1 MKSIIL
7 TGMMGAGKTTIAHIL
22 GKKLNIKSIDIDT
35 LIEQNEG
42 EKISEIF
49 SNKGEEYFRKIEK
62 ETIRNIFI
70 PKPENLVISL
80 GGGALENPET
90 REFLLDN
97 STVIYLKTS
106 PKIIYE
112 RIKNNTSRP
121 LLCDNMSVEKITEIL
136 EKREANY
143 QSATI
148 TITTDNKT
156 PNQIAEEII
165 GVL

>member
-1 MKSIIL
+1 MKTIIL
-7 TGMMGAGKTTIAHIL
+7 TGMMGAGKTTVAHIL
-22 GKKLNIKSIDIDT
+22 GEKLNIKSIDIDT

-62 ETIRNIFI
+62 ETIENIFT
-70 PKPENLVISL
+70 PTPENLVISL
-80 GGGALENPET
+80 GGGALENSET
-90 REFLLDN
+90 REFLLNN
-97 STVIYLKTS
+97 STLIYLKTS
-106 PKIIYE
+106 PEVIFE

-121 LLCDNMSVEKITEIL
+121 LLFCNMSVEKITEIL

-148 TITTDNKT
+148 TIITDNKT
-156 PNQIAEEII
+156 PEKIADEII

>member
-1 MKSIIL
+1 MKTIIL

-22 GKKLNIKSIDIDT
+22 GEKLNIKSIDIDT

-62 ETIRNIFI
+62 ETIRNIFT
-70 PKPENLVISL
+70 PDPENLVISL

-90 REFLLDN
+90 WDFLLDN

-106 PKIIYE
+106 PKINYE

>member
-1 MKSIIL
+1 MKTIIL

-22 GKKLNIKSIDIDT
+22 GEKLNIKSIDIDT

-49 SNKGEEYFRKIEK
+49 SNKGEEFFRKIEK
-62 ETIRNIFI
+62 ETIRNIFT
-70 PKPENLVISL
+70 PDPENLVISL

-90 REFLLDN
+90 REFLLNN

>member
-1 MKSIIL
+1 MKTIIL
-7 TGMMGAGKTTIAHIL
+7 TGMMGAGKTTVAHIL
-22 GKKLNIKSIDIDT
+22 GEKLNIKSIDIDT

-62 ETIRNIFI
+62 ETIRNLFT
-70 PKPENLVISL
+70 PNPEILVISL
-80 GGGALENPET
+80 GGGALENSKT
-90 REFLLDN
+90 REFLLNN
-97 STVIYLKTS
+97 STLIYLKTS
-106 PKIIYE
+106 PEVIFE

-121 LLCDNMSVEKITEIL
+121 LLCGNMSVEKITEIL

-156 PNQIAEEII
+156 PEKIADEII

>member
-1 MKSIIL
+1 MIELSV
-7 TGMMGAGKTTIAHIL
+7 
-22 GKKLNIKSIDIDT
+22 NIKSIDIDT

-62 ETIRNIFI
+62 ETIRNIFT
-70 PKPENLVISL
+70 PDPENLVISL

-90 REFLLDN
+90 REFLLNN

>member
-1 MKSIIL
+1 MKTIIL
-7 TGMMGAGKTTIAHIL
+7 TGMMGAGKTTVAKVL
-22 GKKLNIKSIDIDT
+22 AEKLNIKSIDIDT

-49 SNKGEEYFRKIEK
+49 SNKGEKYFREIEQCTINKIF
-62 ETIRNIFI
+62 TST
-70 PKPENLVISL
+70 PENLVISL
-80 GGGALENPET
+80 GGGALENSKT
-90 REFLLDN
+90 REFLLNN

-106 PKIIYE
+106 PEIIYE

-121 LLCDNMSVEKITEIL
+121 LLCGNMSVEKITEIL

-156 PNQIAEEII
+156 PEKIADEII

>member
-1 MKSIIL
+1 MKTIIL

-62 ETIRNIFI
+62 ETIRNIFT
-70 PKPENLVISL
+70 PDPENLVISL

-90 REFLLDN
+90 REFLLNN

>member
-1 MKSIIL
+1 MKTIIL
-7 TGMMGAGKTTIAHIL
+7 TGMMGAGKTTISKIL

-35 LIEQNEG
+35 LIEQNEN

-49 SNKGEEYFRKIEK
+49 SNKGENYFRNIEK
-62 ETIRNIFI
+62 ETIKNNFNSD
-70 PKPENLVISL
+70 NLIISL
-80 GGGALENPET
+80 GGGALENNET
-90 REFLLDN
+90 RDFLLKN
-97 STVIYLKTS
+97 STIIYLKTS
-106 PKIIYE
+106 PEVIYE

-121 LLCDNMSVEKITEIL
+121 LLCGNMSVEKISEIL

-156 PNQIAEEII
+156 PEKIAEEII

>member
-1 MKSIIL
+1 MKTIIL

-49 SNKGEEYFRKIEK
+49 SNKGEEFFRKIEK
-62 ETIRNIFI
+62 ETIRNIFT
-70 PKPENLVISL
+70 PNPENLVISL

-90 REFLLDN
+90 REFLLNN

>member
-1 MKSIIL
+1 MKTIIL

-22 GKKLNIKSIDIDT
+22 GEKLNIKSIDIDT

-62 ETIRNIFI
+62 ETIRNIFT
-70 PKPENLVISL
+70 PDPENLVISL

-90 REFLLDN
+90 REFLLNN

>member
-1 MKSIIL
+1 MKTIIL
-7 TGMMGAGKTTIAHIL
+7 TGMMGAGKTTVAKVL
-22 GKKLNIKSIDIDT
+22 AEKLNIKSIDIDT

-49 SNKGEEYFRKIEK
+49 SNKGEKYFREIEQCTINKIF
-62 ETIRNIFI
+62 TST
-70 PKPENLVISL
+70 PKNLVISL
-80 GGGALENPET
+80 GGGALENSKT
-90 REFLLDN
+90 REFLLNN

-106 PKIIYE
+106 PEIIYE

-121 LLCDNMSVEKITEIL
+121 LLCGNMSVEKITEIL

-156 PNQIAEEII
+156 PEKIADEII

>member
-1 MKSIIL
+1 MKTIIL

-22 GKKLNIKSIDIDT
+22 GEKLNIKSIDIDT

-62 ETIRNIFI
+62 ETIRNIFT
-70 PKPENLVISL
+70 PDPENLVISL

-90 REFLLDN
+90 REFLLNN

-165 GVL
+165 GVF

>member
-1 MKSIIL
+1 MKTIIL
-7 TGMMGAGKTTIAHIL
+7 TGMMGAGKTTVAHIL
-22 GKKLNIKSIDIDT
+22 GEKLNIKSIDIDT

-62 ETIRNIFI
+62 ETIENIFT
-70 PKPENLVISL
+70 PTPENLVISL
-80 GGGALENPET
+80 GGGALENSET
-90 REFLLDN
+90 REFLLNN

-156 PNQIAEEII
+156 PNQIAEENI

>member
-1 MKSIIL
+1 MKTIIL
-7 TGMMGAGKTTIAHIL
+7 TGIMGAGKTTIAHIL
-22 GKKLNIKSIDIDT
+22 GEKLNIKSIDIDT

-62 ETIRNIFI
+62 ETIRNIFT
-70 PKPENLVISL
+70 PDPENLVISL

-90 REFLLDN
+90 REFLLNN

-106 PKIIYE
+106 PKIIYA

>member
-1 MKSIIL
+1 MKTIIL

-22 GKKLNIKSIDIDT
+22 GEKLNIKSIDIDT

-42 EKISEIF
+42 EKISKIF

-62 ETIRNIFI
+62 ETIRNIFT
-70 PKPENLVISL
+70 PDPENLVISL

-90 REFLLDN
+90 REFLLNN

>member
-1 MKSIIL
+1 MKTIIL
-7 TGMMGAGKTTIAHIL
+7 SGMMGAGNTTIAHIL
-22 GKKLNIKSIDIDT
+22 ADKLNIKSLDIDT

-62 ETIRNIFI
+62 ETIKNIFF
-70 PKPENLVISL
+70 PENLVISL

-90 REFLLDN
+90 REFLLNN

-106 PKIIYE
+106 PEIIYK

-121 LLCDNMSVEKITEIL
+121 LLCGNMSVEKISEIL
-136 EKREANY
+136 EKRIENY
-143 QSATI
+143 QSATY

-156 PNQIAEEII
+156 PNKIAEEII

>member
-1 MKSIIL
+1 MKTIIL

-22 GKKLNIKSIDIDT
+22 GEKLNIKSIDIDT

-62 ETIRNIFI
+62 ETIENIFT
-70 PKPENLVISL
+70 PTSENLVISL

-90 REFLLDN
+90 REFLLNN

-106 PKIIYE
+106 PEIIYK

-121 LLCDNMSVEKITEIL
+121 LLCGNMSVEKISEIL
-136 EKREANY
+136 GKRIENY
-143 QSATI
+143 QSATY

>member
-1 MKSIIL
+1 MRE
-7 TGMMGAGKTTIAHIL
+7 
-22 GKKLNIKSIDIDT
+22 KKYLKF
-35 LIEQNEG
+35 
-42 EKISEIF
+42 F

-62 ETIRNIFI
+62 ETIRNIFT

>member
-1 MKSIIL
+1 MKTIIL

-22 GKKLNIKSIDIDT
+22 GEKLNIKSIDIDT

-49 SNKGEEYFRKIEK
+49 SNKGEEYFRKTEK
-62 ETIRNIFI
+62 ETIRNIFT
-70 PKPENLVISL
+70 PDPENLVISL

-90 REFLLDN
+90 REFLLNN

-156 PNQIAEEII
+156 PEKIADEII

>member
-1 MKSIIL
+1 MKTIIL

-22 GKKLNIKSIDIDT
+22 GEKLNIKSIDIDT

-62 ETIRNIFI
+62 ETIRNLFTTN
-70 PKPENLVISL
+70 PEILVISL
-80 GGGALENPET
+80 GGGALENSET
-90 REFLLDN
+90 REFLLNN
-97 STVIYLKTS
+97 STLIYLKTS

>member
-1 MKSIIL
+1 MKTIIL
-7 TGMMGAGKTTIAHIL
+7 TGMMGAGKTTVAKVL
-22 GKKLNIKSIDIDT
+22 AEKLNIKSIDIDT

-49 SNKGEEYFRKIEK
+49 SNKGEKYFREIEQCTINKIF
-62 ETIRNIFI
+62 T
-70 PKPENLVISL
+70 PTPENLVISL
-80 GGGALENPET
+80 GGGALENSKT
-90 REFLLDN
+90 REFLLNN

-106 PKIIYE
+106 PEIIYE

-121 LLCDNMSVEKITEIL
+121 LLCGNMSVEKITEIL

-148 TITTDNKT
+148 TIITDNKT
-156 PNQIAEEII
+156 PEKIADEII